1 MSDKVIHITHDNFND
16 IMSRDGLIMVDFYA
30 NWCGPCKM
38 LAPVI
43 DKLAEEYEGK
53 VTVAKCNIDENEDI
67 ASSFKVVSIPTIYF
81 VKGGHAIDKI
91 VGLVAPNAIKAI
103 LDENI

>member
-38 LAPVI
+38 LAPTI
-43 DKLAEEYEGK
+43 EEIAKENSDIK
-53 VTVAKCNIDENEDI
+53 VCKVDIDENPELAQRFQI
-67 ASSFKVVSIPTIYF
+67 MSIPTL
-81 VKGGHAIDKI
+81 VAIKDGKEVNRSVGVVPKDKI
-91 VGLVAPNAIKAI
+91 VNLVK
-103 LDENI
+103 